1 MFKTSQLLPSAL
13 TPMNSSGR
21 TEYCPRGMV
30 ECVLLLAVIVGNAG
44 GVGDTHVYAA
54 DLPASTATTAELAA
68 AELAAAARGVERVA
82 AHRGAMLDRPENT
95 VAAIERAI
103 EAGATAVEIDIRTS
117 RDGTLVLMHDAKVD
131 RTTNGTGRVSD
142 LSWDELA
149 ALDAGSWF
157 SPKYAAER
165 VPSLEQILKLC
176 RGRIDV
182 QLDLKEDGEAYAD
195 RIAACVKAHGEPTR
209 MMVAVR
215 SVEQAQQ
222 VKKRLPEVSTLI
234 FLRKK
239 KNLDSFLAAKVDFL
253 RPQLAWIEEDP
264 ELLTKI
270 RDGGA
275 KIHFDATTGTAEKV
289 LPLLK
294 YHPESLLCDDPAQLL
309 KTLTQLQKK
318 DSE

>member
-1 MFKTSQLLPSAL
+1 MFKIPQLPRSAF
-13 TPMNSSGR
+13 TAMSSPGR
-21 TEYCPRGMV
+21 TENCPRGIV
-30 ECVLLLAVIVGNAG
+30 GCVLLLAVIMGNAG
-44 GVGDTHVYAA
+44 GGSAPLMYAA
-54 DLPASTATTAELAA
+54 DLPTSAVTTE
-68 AELAAAARGVERVA
+68 ELAAAAQGVERIA

-95 VAAIERAI
+95 IAAIERAI

-131 RTTNGTGRVSD
+131 RTTNGTGRVNK
-142 LSWDELA
+142 LSWNELA

-157 SPKYAAER
+157 SPEYAAQR
-165 VPSLEQILKLC
+165 VPSLDQILKVC

-182 QLDLKEDGEAYAD
+182 QLDLKEEGEAYAD

-222 VKKRLPEVSTLI
+222 VKERLPEVSTLI
-234 FLRKK
+234 FLREL
-239 KNLDSFLAAKVDFL
+239 KNLDSYLAAKVNFL
-253 RPQLAWIEEDP
+253 RPQIAWLERDPDLLA
-264 ELLTKI
+264 KI

-275 KIHFDATTGTAEKV
+275 KIHFDATTGTSEKV

-294 YHPESLLCDDPAQLL
+294 YHPESLLCDDPAQLV
-309 KTLTQLQKK
+309 KTLTQLRATGT
-318 DSE
+318 